1 MKLNP
6 NLLIRKYSISWK
18 IIVNNQMITTKM
30 FYNKKVICEVIDN
43 GEEAIELVKNFKF
56 DLSFNGCSF
65 HQELMVR

>member
-43 GEEAIELVKNFKF
+43 GEEANRTCKKF
-56 DLSFNGCSF
+56 
-65 HQELMVR
+65 QI